1 MYSTL
6 QDVKAKRHTEVEV
19 FAGRVIAMGEE
30 LGIKTPFN
38 KVVYLLIKAIEE
50 KNDGKFDCNS

>member
-1 MYSTL
+1 
-6 QDVKAKRHTEVEV
+6 VKAKRHTEVEV

-50 KNDGKFDCNS
+50 KNDGKFDYNS